1 MRTHQTIGHPSDA
14 AVVRDITARIA
25 EALSDAKTTIQFADY
40 QESIKVDGVNGGE
53 RMLTGNR
60 TIVIEIGA
68 GDKDVEI
75 VYSPSDCCGG

>member
-1 MRTHQTIGHPSDA
+1 MRTHQTIGHHSDA
-14 AVVRDITARIA
+14 TIIGDITSRIA
-25 EALSDAKTTIQFADY
+25 DALADAKTTIQFSDY